1 MSIELP
7 IVPPRASWKR
17 EILMIRLRLM
27 LLGLGLFVLA
37 WSANSSLRPAAAQVA
52 SAPNANS
59 NGVGASMGLNLADR
73 QLVKHLRDAENATAG
88 GDDVAAVNHLQLIL
102 NLPQDAFFRPADE
115 LAGRFVS
122 LKQQAELM
130 LSRASPNAKRVYE
143 LQFGT
148 EARKLFDQAMSER
161 NVKLAE
167 EVMRRFVHTAAGADA
182 VYWLGSYHMDR
193 ADYESALQCLLR
205 LRRLPASATFEP
217 QLSLRA
223 ALCFYRTGRMERAQT
238 LVRETAAKV
247 KAPIKV
253 AGQIFPAVG
262 VEQQILAWLKV
273 AALPQK
279 STATAEPTGWLMP
292 RGNFE
297 RNLLLRS
304 SPPVG
309 KGLWNVPLME
319 WKVPDDQDPE
329 QESELDVGPQILAL
343 EQVHLD
349 KGVAPLPSASPLLVN
364 DVVVARFFDH
374 LAGFDVRTGQELWRS
389 AENDRTFQVLFR
401 NLGSNERFSNSFNRT
416 SRSPRELFSVLLRQ
430 RAWEDLTFG
439 TLSSDGEL
447 VYSIEDLG
455 FLNDMMTPQVLLGA
469 GMPAQPQHPL
479 MMRDF
484 NRLCAYEART
494 GKLKWEIGGP
504 RGDIALP
511 QAGTFFLGPPLPI
524 DRQLMCL
531 VENQGLIQ
539 LVVLEARTGKSLWT
553 QILSQPTDNMFREPH
568 RRRAG
573 LTPALMGDLLVCP
586 TGSGLVV
593 TVDVASRALA
603 WAYQYTA
610 PMAPDGRDPRAIRMR
625 LAMMGIPQVEMDPL
639 RGAEVNEWQDGS
651 PILAEGHVL
660 LTPRDSPEL
669 HCLSLEDGKVAWR
682 LPRKDNLYVA
692 AVQSGLVIVVGS
704 RSVEA
709 IRLSDGSAAW
719 PQPVPLMSQ
728 AGRGI
733 VTESHILLPLAT
745 NEVVSIDL
753 KTGRSLARTRV
764 HDTAVLGNMIPGPG
778 FIVSQSAKSLGV
790 FRTLDSVAVETA
802 QRLLANPQDAE
813 ALAQRGEYRLSQ
825 GDLAAGQADLRQSLK
840 IRKSADTQT
849 VLFES
854 LLQGLQSDFAGHRS
868 LLAELEQLAQSPAEH
883 AALYRTWAEGL
894 LAANELPQAF
904 DVLLKLSDPKLGKPE
919 LERLDGHR
927 SMRRDHWIRI
937 QLEQLV
943 PKVDEATR
951 NRVAGLLRQRLT
963 AALAEKDPE
972 GLRNYLRYF
981 GSHPLADEAR
991 QALADR
997 LVSAEYSIE
1006 AEQLLSK
1013 LSGHSNPRIA
1023 GRALA
1028 VMIRELVKVEQGAE
1042 CGALLDRLAK
1052 DFADVVCL
1060 DNQTGQQLAANW
1072 RGVAEPRVPFAED
1085 WPTGR
1090 IEVSRENVPT
1100 RNPTYS
1106 YDVAIDGDPGPFF
1119 RHSQFKTFQDSMRAM
1134 GQNGWGE
1141 PQWSIPLSELGPI
1154 SNISTYRAQVRNHLV
1169 LMTMGAQVCVIS
1181 TLMTDK
1187 GVRAKTL
1194 WNSPLVE
1201 GPVSEQNQFFQV
1213 MIQRP
1218 GMIRP
1223 QLNRF
1228 DFRQNPVGTVGV
1240 IEDDTVVI
1248 LRGRHLILA
1257 DLLTGLPLWKR
1268 TDLVAGSEIFGDGE
1282 AILVVPPDGTEA
1294 QQIRRTD
1301 GLTLATVPVP
1311 PQMSRILTL
1320 NRSVLSFARDGIKNV
1335 LTFQLTDIPAKKQI
1349 WERTFDRESQ
1359 FTVLSLSEM
1368 AVLEPSGLLSLIQLS
1383 DGQVR
1388 WQQKLTL
1395 APNPKDLWVI
1405 PNGERLLVLNGEI
1418 PARNPARPAMVIG
1431 NNQVIIDGQAECLDR
1446 TTGKPFWTQRIEHF
1460 GLDYS
1465 LAQYLPCWLFTV
1477 RTANIQAQNI
1487 VKPEFHMM
1495 AIDKRSGLV
1504 VLKTTE
1510 TAHISSYQA
1519 AFDPVEKQVQLTQF
1533 GSPNS
1538 VQHKLKYTDQPIDA
1552 SPAKPETP

>member
-1 MSIELP
+1 
-7 IVPPRASWKR
+7 
-17 EILMIRLRLM
+17 MIRLRLM

-37 WSANSSLRPAAAQVA
+37 WSANATLRPATAQVTP
-52 SAPNANS
+52 APTTNS
-59 NGVGASMGLNLADR
+59 NGVGAAMGLNLADR
-73 QLVKHLRDAENATAG
+73 QLVRRLQEAKEAFERGE
-88 GDDVAAVNHLQLIL
+88 DVAAANKLQFIL
-102 NLPQDAFFRPADE
+102 NLPQDGFFRPADE
-115 LAGRFVS
+115 LSGRFVS

-130 LSRASPNAKRVYE
+130 LSRANPNAKQVYE
-143 LQFGT
+143 QQFGT
-148 EARKLFDQAMSER
+148 EARNLLDQATTER

-167 EVMRRFVHTAAGADA
+167 EVMRRFVHTAAGAEA

-205 LRRLPASATFEP
+205 LRRLPEAARFEP

-223 ALCFYRTGRMERAQT
+223 ALCLYRTGRMERAQA
-238 LVRETAAKV
+238 LVRETAARV
-247 KAPIKV
+247 KTPIKV

-262 VEQQILAWLKV
+262 IEQQILAWLQ
-273 AALPQK
+273 AAGLPQK
-279 STATAEPTGWLMP
+279 SATAAEPSGWLMS

-309 KGLWNVPLME
+309 KGLWNVPLTE
-319 WKVPDDQDPE
+319 WQVPDDQDPE
-329 QESELDVGPQILAL
+329 QESKLDVGPQILGL
-343 EQVHLD
+343 EQVHLE
-349 KGVAPLPSASPLLVN
+349 KGVAPLPAASPLLVN
-364 DVVVARFFDH
+364 DVVVARFPDH

-389 AENDRTFQVLFR
+389 AENDRTFQLLFR
-401 NLGSNERFSNSFNRT
+401 NLGSNENFPSSFNRNI
-416 SRSPRELFSVLLRQ
+416 RPAQLFSVLLRQ

-447 VYSIEDLG
+447 VFSIEDLG
-455 FLNDMMTPQVLLGA
+455 FLNDMMAPQGLLGA
-469 GMPAQPQHPL
+469 GIPAQPQHPL

-504 RGDIALP
+504 RGDVALS
-511 QAGTFFLGPPLPI
+511 QAGTFFLGPPLAV

-531 VENQGLIQ
+531 VETQGLTQ
-539 LVVLEARTGKSLWT
+539 LLVLDARTGKSLWT
-553 QILSQPTDNMFREPH
+553 QILSQPTENIFREPH

-573 LTPALMGDLLVCP
+573 LTPALLGDLLVCP

-610 PMAPDGRDPRAIRMR
+610 PVAPDGRDPRAIRLRM
-625 LAMMGIPQVEMDPL
+625 AMMGIPQVEMDPL
-639 RGAEVNEWQDGS
+639 KGAEVNEWQDGS
-651 PILAEGHVL
+651 AILAEGHVI

-682 LPRKDNLYVA
+682 IPRKDNLYVA

-709 IRLSDGSAAW
+709 IRLTDGTPAW
-719 PQPVPLMSQ
+719 PQPVPLMNQ

-733 VTESHILLPLAT
+733 VTESHILLPLVT

-753 KTGRSLARTRV
+753 KTGRALARTRV
-764 HDTAVLGNMIPGPG
+764 HDNVLLGNLIPGPG
-778 FIVSQSAKSLGV
+778 LIVTQSANTLGV

-802 QRLLANPQDAE
+802 KRLLANPQDAE
-813 ALAQRGEYRLSQ
+813 ALAQRGEFRLSQ
-825 GDLAAGQADLRQSLK
+825 GDLAAGQADLRKSLK
-840 IRKSADTQT
+840 IRRSADTQT

-854 LLQGLQSDFAGHRS
+854 LLQGLQSDFAGQRPQ
-868 LLAELEQLAQSPAEH
+868 LAELEQLAQSPAQH

-904 DVLLKLSDPKLGKPE
+904 EILLKLSDPGLGKPE

-927 SMRRDHWIRI
+927 SMRRDHWIRT
-937 QLEQLV
+937 QLDQLAS
-943 PKVDEATR
+943 KVDEATR
-951 NRVAGLLRQRLT
+951 SRIAGVLRQRLT
-963 AALAEKDPE
+963 AALAEKDPD

-997 LVSAEYSIE
+997 LVAVEYSIE

-1013 LSGHSNPRIA
+1013 LCRNSNPRTA

-1028 VMIRELVKVEQGAE
+1028 VMIRELIRAEQGAE
-1042 CGALLDRLAK
+1042 CGSLLDRLAK

-1060 DNQTGQQLAANW
+1060 DNQTGKQLADNW
-1072 RGVAEPRVPFAED
+1072 RGAAESRVPFAED

-1100 RNPTYS
+1100 RNPSYS
-1106 YDVAIDGDPGPFF
+1106 YDIGIDGDPGPFF
-1119 RHSQFKTFQDSMRAM
+1119 QNSQFKTFQDSMRAM

-1154 SNISTYRAQVRNHLV
+1154 SNISTYRAQVRNHVV
-1169 LMTMGAQVCVIS
+1169 LMTMGAQVCAIS

-1187 GVRAKTL
+1187 GVRAKVL

-1201 GPVSEQNQFFQV
+1201 GPIGEQNQFFQV
-1213 MIQRP
+1213 MVQRP

-1257 DLLTGLPLWKR
+1257 DLLTGQPLWKR
-1268 TDLVAGSEIFGDGE
+1268 TDLAAGSEIFGDGE
-1282 AILVVPPDGTEA
+1282 SILVVPPDGTEG
-1294 QQIRRTD
+1294 QQIRRAD
-1301 GLTLATVPVP
+1301 GITLATVPVP

-1320 NRSVLSFARDGIKNV
+1320 NRSVLSFARDGIKNA

-1359 FTVLSLSEM
+1359 FTVFSLSEM
-1368 AVLEPSGLLSLIQLS
+1368 AVLEPSGVLSLVQLS
-1383 DGQVR
+1383 DGRVR
-1388 WQQKLTL
+1388 WQQELTL

-1405 PNGERLLVLNGEI
+1405 PNGDRLLVLNGEI
-1418 PARNPARPAMVIG
+1418 PARNPARPAMVIS
-1431 NNQVIIDGQAECLDR
+1431 NNQVIIDGQADCVDR
-1446 TTGKPFWTQRIEHF
+1446 NTGKPTWTQRIEHF
-1460 GLDYS
+1460 GLDYTLS
-1465 LAQYLPCWLFTV
+1465 QYLPCWLFTV

-1487 VKPEFHMM
+1487 VKPEFHLM

-1504 VLKTTE
+1504 VLKSTE
-1510 TAHISSYQA
+1510 TTHISNYQA
-1519 AFDPVEKQVQLTQF
+1519 AFDPGEKQVRLTLF

-1538 VQHKLKYTDQPIDA
+1538 IQHKLKYTDQPLDA
-1552 SPAKPETP
+1552 PPAKPAVP